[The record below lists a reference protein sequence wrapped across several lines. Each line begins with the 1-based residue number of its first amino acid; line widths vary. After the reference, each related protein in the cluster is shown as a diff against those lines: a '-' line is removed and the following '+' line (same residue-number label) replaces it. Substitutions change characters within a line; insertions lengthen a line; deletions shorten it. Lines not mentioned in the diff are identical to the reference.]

1 MLWKSIRLPVSS
13 SQTARRSPMGAIGV
27 RDSHSSSMSI
37 LRRERLSTMAT
48 SYPCAERCSEVGQPQ
63 KPSPP
68 RTSTFITRT
77 PLLLY
82 DTSIL
87 SFRVRP
93 EPNVPADDCNGKIV
107 ERILNQCKRS
117 APLFLRS
124 GKPGPPVH
132 LRTWLRQPYRLA
144 YPADA
149 ILTQINRNEH
159 RWPGWVQ

>member
-13 SQTARRSPMGAIGV
+13 SQTARRSPVGRIGV

-87 SFRVRP
+87 PFGVRS
-93 EPNVPADDCNGKIV
+93 EPNTPASDCNGKTA
-107 ERILNQCKRS
+107 ERIPDPRKRS
-117 APLFLRS
+117 VTYTPEHSPLGTSPILCGR
-124 GKPGPPVH
+124 
-132 LRTWLRQPYRLA
+132 YIN
-144 YPADA
+144 AD
-149 ILTQINRNEH
+149 
-159 RWPGWVQ
+159 

>member
-13 SQTARRSPMGAIGV
+13 SQTARRSPVGRIGV

-77 PLLLY
+77 PLSLY
-82 DTSIL
+82 DISIL
-87 SFRVRP
+87 SFRVQP
-93 EPNVPADDCNGKIV
+93 EPNVPASDCNGNP
-107 ERILNQCKRS
+107 LNEHQMAQTHCS
-117 APLFLRS
+117 ALPAVRHAGLAGS
-124 GKPGPPVH
+124 PPDMALTTH
-132 LRTWLRQPYRLA
+132 RLA

-149 ILTQINRNEH
+149 ILTQINGN
-159 RWPGWVQ
+159 

>member
-13 SQTARRSPMGAIGV
+13 SQVRRRSPIGRIGV

-48 SYPCAERCSEVGQPQ
+48 SYPCDERCSEVGQPQ

-82 DTSIL
+82 DASIL
-87 SFRVRP
+87 SFRVNNSNRTCQP
-93 EPNVPADDCNGKIV
+93 TIV
-107 ERILNQCKRS
+107 TEKRS
-117 APLFLRS
+117 GGYLICVNVLFRS
-124 GKPGPPVH
+124 SRRSTSGHGSDGS
-132 LRTWLRQPYRLA
+132 
-144 YPADA
+144 ADA
-149 ILTQINRNEH
+149 ILTQINAN
-159 RWPGWVQ
+159 